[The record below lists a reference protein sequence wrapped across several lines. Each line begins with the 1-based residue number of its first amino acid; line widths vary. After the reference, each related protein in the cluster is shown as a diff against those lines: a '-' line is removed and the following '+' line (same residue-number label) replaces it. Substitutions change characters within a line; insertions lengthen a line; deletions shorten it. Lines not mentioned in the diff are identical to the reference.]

1 MGEHRH
7 SGPGTAACERLL
19 REIDAEMRLTGAS
32 TGEDRLDPRVAEALR
47 RVPRERF
54 VPPELAHRAWDN
66 APLPIGKG
74 QTISQPFIVALMTQ
88 LLHPR
93 PTHRVLEVGAGS
105 GYQAA
110 VLAELVDR
118 VVTLERIA
126 PLAEAARRRLAE
138 LGYGNVEVH
147 VADGHTGWPQAA
159 PYDGILVAA
168 AAREIPE
175 ALVEQLAPGG
185 RLVIPVG
192 GEWGQELVL
201 VEKDPEGGIT
211 RRRLLPVAFV
221 PMLDGLDGVPAYEA
235 QEGTEEEQGGRDE
248 RGRRHDAQADGGETQ

>member
-1 MGEHRH
+1 MGTLPPH
-7 SGPGTAACERLL
+7 GPRAPDDRDPRERLL
-19 REIDAEMRLTGAS
+19 REIAAEMRATGAS
-32 TGEDRLDPRVAEALR
+32 TGEPTLDPRVAEALR

-54 VPPELAHRAWDN
+54 VPPDLEARAWDN

-88 LLHPR
+88 LLHPA
-93 PTHRVLEVGAGS
+93 PHHRVLEVGAGS

-110 VLAELVDR
+110 VLAELVDH

-126 PLAEAARRRLAE
+126 ALAEAARRRLAE
-138 LGYGNVEVH
+138 LGYANVEVH
-147 VADGHTGWPQAA
+147 VADGHAGWPARA

-168 AAREIPE
+168 AAHEVPE

-192 GEWGQELVL
+192 GDWGQALVL
-201 VEKDPEGGIT
+201 VEKDEAGGVT
-211 RRRLLPVAFV
+211 RRSVLPVAFV
-221 PMLDGLDGVPAYEA
+221 PMLDGLDGVPALPEEA
-235 QEGTEEEQGGRDE
+235 TGDAA
-248 RGRRHDAQADGGETQ
+248 GRRGNGKEAGET